1 MDSNGNTILHM
12 LVICNL
18 PDIYAKYKA
27 RWIEQQTIQSFSHM
41 KNEKLTRKKS
51 IALSR
56 TQSIDFSTTKA
67 IEFSKL
73 WSRLNNDG
81 LTPLT
86 LAANLGRTSMLS
98 WLLHERKIIQW
109 SYGDVTCVLHPLDQL
124 DLGFHEEASQYKF
137 KFIYVYILIYSGCPT
152 TSVCT

>member
-1 MDSNGNTILHM
+1 M

-27 RWIEQQTIQSFSHM
+27 RWIEQQAIHRSSDM
-41 KNEKLTRKKS
+41 INPRS
-51 IALSR
+51 SR
-56 TQSIDFSTTKA
+56 TKS

-73 WSRLNNDG
+73 WSHLNNDG

-86 LAANLGRTSMLS
+86 LAADLGRTSMLS
-98 WLLHERKIIQW
+98 WLLHERKIVQW

-124 DLGFHEEASQYKF
+124 DLGFHTKASQS
-137 KFIYVYILIYSGCPT
+137 KFIFIHIY
-152 TSVCT
+152 